1 MGQVNIKTGRKKVTD
16 TPEIKRLK
24 DKRRDTANRYENALK
39 KNYEN
44 KLQYKEEYFETQRE
58 LRVQIERRDR
68 QEAHRKLNEMAKE
81 GRTNSNLFWKCQRE
95 EEGGREKEECDVI
108 TEDGRVIEDAEEA
121 KEHIANYFEQLY
133 QGRKGKPAYSQ

>member
-1 MGQVNIKTGRKKVTD
+1 MGQVNIKTGRKKVKD
-16 TPEIKRLK
+16 PPEIKRLK

-81 GRTNSNLFWKCQRE
+81 GRTNSKLFWKYQRE
-95 EEGGREKEECDVI
+95 EEGGREKEEYDVI
-108 TEDGRVIEDAEEA
+108 TEDGRVIEDAE
-121 KEHIANYFEQLY
+121 
-133 QGRKGKPAYSQ
+133 